1 MNKRFHITYLAIIA
15 FIFCLF
21 IAAFLFTPVLLED
34 LSSTSIE
41 PVSINQSE
49 KYEREF
55 IFNVSD
61 IDVYK
66 TGIAFFFKASI
77 YKSVQR

>member
-15 FIFCLF
+15 FIFSLF
-21 IAAFLFTPVLLED
+21 IAAFLFTPVLPED

-41 PVSINQSE
+41 PVSINQSGE
-49 KYEREF
+49 YEREF

-61 IDVYK
+61 INVDK
-66 TGIAFFFKASI
+66 TDIAFFQSI
-77 YKSVQR
+77 NI